1 MIRMISFRLAG
12 GLLLALFC
20 TGNALAQSVWV
31 SDVFEVTLRTG
42 PSTSNAIQLMVES
55 GTELQVLTEDDGSGY
70 TEVRT
75 GGGTEGWVLS
85 RYLMQEPSAREQ
97 LGTLTQ
103 QLTSVAAEGS
113 SMESQLGAIRGQYA
127 EATQQIAALERD
139 KANLESELEDIKRTA
154 ANTLAI
160 DSQNK
165 SLQQELTNTEIQF
178 NSLQEENE
186 RLQSQTTRNWFIT
199 GSLVLFGGIL
209 LGLLLPRLKFQ
220 KKRRYDS
227 FINRLKKDHSFS
239 PARNIQVS
247 TTVSGLSDML
257 SMPLVDQPAG
267 QVRMIGGTLTTNSNI
282 FVVFRTSTNGHR

>member
-1 MIRMISFRLAG
+1 MIRMISFRLIG

-20 TGNALAQSVWV
+20 TGNAFAQSVWV

-55 GTELQVLTEDDGSGY
+55 GTQLQVLSEDDGSGY
-70 TEVRT
+70 TQVRT

-97 LGTLTQ
+97 LANLTQ

-113 SMESQLGAIRGQYA
+113 SMESQLGAIRSEYA

-139 KANLESELEDIKRTA
+139 KADLAAELEEIKRTA

-165 SLQQELTNTEIQF
+165 TLQQELTNTEIQF
-178 NSLQEENE
+178 NSLQEENG

-209 LGLLLPRLKFQ
+209 LGLLLPRLKMQ

-227 FINRLKKDHSFS
+227 F
-239 PARNIQVS
+239 
-247 TTVSGLSDML
+247 
-257 SMPLVDQPAG
+257 
-267 QVRMIGGTLTTNSNI
+267 
-282 FVVFRTSTNGHR
+282 